1 MGRQARAEA
10 TRRRIM
16 DAAVELFIDL
26 GYGEAGLAEILA
38 RADVTKGAFYYHFE
52 SKEAVAAAIIDETYV
67 KIAGA
72 ATTIIESSAP
82 AVENI
87 VRATFV
93 VADLMASD
101 RTVQAGKM
109 LAQSLTQVSD
119 RGPKAFLDW
128 TALFV
133 GQVRQAVSQ
142 GDLCDDLDPEDVGE
156 TVWATVLGTHVVS
169 DAVGDDVF
177 ARLARSW
184 RVLLGGIVRAES
196 LPYFRD
202 FVARTYQAY
211 AHAPLTAQ

>member
-10 TRRRIM
+10 TRRRII
-16 DAAVELFIDL
+16 DAAVDLFIEP

-52 SKEAVAAAIIDETYV
+52 SKEAVAAAIIDETYG
-67 KIAGA
+67 KITTVAMSIVGA
-72 ATTIIESSAP
+72 SPP
-82 AVENI
+82 ALENI
-87 VRATFV
+87 IRATFAV
-93 VADLMASD
+93 SDLMATD
-101 RTVQAGKM
+101 RTVQVGKL

-119 RGPKAFLDW
+119 RGSKSLVDG
-128 TALFV
+128 TASFV
-133 GQVRQAVSQ
+133 ALMCEVFKQ
-142 GDLCDDLDPEDVGE
+142 GEMRIDLGPDEVAE
-156 TVWATVLGTHVVS
+156 TTWATIQGVYLLS
-169 DAVGDDVF
+169 DAIGDDSF